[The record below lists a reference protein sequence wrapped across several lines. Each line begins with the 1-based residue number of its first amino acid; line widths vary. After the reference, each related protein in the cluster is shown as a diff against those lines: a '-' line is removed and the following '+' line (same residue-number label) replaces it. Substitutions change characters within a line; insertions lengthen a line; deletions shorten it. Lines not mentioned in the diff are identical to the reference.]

1 VSKISPW
8 ENFKPIIKNVELN
21 LDLVSDTD
29 LLFWSDTHFFHK
41 NIIQYSDRPF
51 MDVYDMNEQLV
62 NNFNEVATHD
72 TVSIWVGDV
81 SFKEVI
87 FTNELLDRCKG
98 YKILVVGNHDFNRG
112 KLQVYNFDEIH
123 SIIQLNDYIITHHP
137 WEKKPHGMKI
147 IHGHTHNENTKY
159 TKHINVSVEQ
169 QDYRPRTFKSIKE
182 EMKERFN
189 C

>member
-1 VSKISPW
+1 MITNRKDLHPLLIKNLTIPGEYTFRPQVSKISPW
-8 ENFKPIIKNVELN
+8 ENFNPIIKNVELN

-51 MDVYDMNEQLV
+51 MDVDDMNEQLV

-81 SFKEVI
+81 SFKGVI

-123 SIIQLNDYIITHHP
+123 SIIQLNDYIITHH
-137 WEKKPHGMKI
+137 HGKRSL
-147 IHGHTHNENTKY
+147 TE
-159 TKHINVSVEQ
+159 
-169 QDYRPRTFKSIKE
+169 
-182 EMKERFN
+182 
-189 C
+189 